1 MPGCGHRTGVIH
13 CRDRSGQGVTLALR
27 HSKTLTVPQGCCT
40 VNGTRLAEIL
50 AFLVLAVTAL
60 VDLECEPDAE
70 RFSAGGIGEPRRWAR
85 TQRQQA
91 VPVRNPQ
98 VVRVVWEKTGADGQT
113 KEPGRGRGDDGNTFT
128 EKVFRLNGY
137 R

>member
-1 MPGCGHRTGVIH
+1 M
-13 CRDRSGQGVTLALR
+13 TLAPQ

-40 VNGTRLAEIL
+40 VNRTRLAENL
-50 AFLVLAVTAL
+50 ALLVLAVT
-60 VDLECEPDAE
+60 VPVGLECGPGAE
-70 RFSAGGIGEPRRWAR
+70 RFSAGDVGGLGRWAR